1 MLVRQDFLETGLNHG
16 RRHSKSLD
24 ASDSHSRC
32 TTGEWPSQILKWPH
46 FIHSEV
52 VVVSDHSDLNPTN
65 IESLHPKLLA
75 NETKWIRNVRA
86 LIHDVYSFFG
96 F

>member
-32 TTGEWPSQILKWPH
+32 TTGEWPSQVLKWSH

-52 VVVSDHSDLNPTN
+52 VVV
-65 IESLHPKLLA
+65 SLHPKLLA